1 MALFDK
7 LKSKL
12 GIGRTENPAEPD
24 KKEEKAAPEA
34 ELEAQ
39 KAESAAPAGEIKPA
53 AEPVQPE
60 EAKQPAE
67 EAPEAPKEEP
77 RKESVFGWLKSR
89 LTRTHDNLSAKMDDL
104 VENAGEVDDDF
115 FVEMTDILIMADVGV
130 KTSDQAVQT
139 LKERCGK
146 TPNVTPAAARE
157 MLREILIDIMGSEPM
172 RLSSPMVLFVI
183 GVNGVGKTT
192 SIGKLAARLKTVGRR
207 VIICA
212 GDTFRAAAA
221 DQLTVWA
228 ERAGV
233 PIVKQKEG
241 ADPAAVVFD
250 GIQAAKQRG
259 ADVLIVDTAGRL
271 HNKSH
276 LMEELKKMA
285 RVISREFPE
294 AKTRSLLVI
303 DATTG
308 QNGLAQAEVFKDV
321 ADLEGIIL
329 TKLDGTAKGGIAIAI
344 RSELGLP
351 VRYIG
356 VGEQLDDLRP
366 FDAKEFIDAIL

>member
-7 LKSKL
+7 LKNKL
-12 GIGRTENPAEPD
+12 GIGRAENPAEPD
-24 KKEEKAAPEA
+24 TKEEKAAQE
-34 ELEAQ
+34 
-39 KAESAAPAGEIKPA
+39 AESAAPAEESSA
-53 AEPVQPE
+53 AAQPE
-60 EAKQPAE
+60 EITQPAGKAPE
-67 EAPEAPKEEP
+67 EAGEAP
-77 RKESVFGWLKSR
+77 RRESVFGWLKSR
-89 LTRTHDNLSAKMDDL
+89 LTRTHDNLSVKMDDL
-104 VENAGEVDDDF
+104 VENAAEVDDDF
-115 FVEMTDILIMADVGV
+115 FEEMTDILIMADVGV
-130 KTSDQAVQT
+130 HTSDQVVQT
-139 LKERCGK
+139 LKARCEK
-146 TPNVTPAAARE
+146 TPDVTPAAARE
-157 MLREILIDIMGSEPM
+157 MLREILTDVMGSEPM

-308 QNGLAQAEVFKDV
+308 QNGLAQAQVFKDV

-366 FDAKEFIDAIL
+366 FNAKEFIDAIL

>member
-7 LKSKL
+7 LKNKL
-12 GIGRTENPAEPD
+12 GIGRAENPAEPD
-24 KKEEKAAPEA
+24 TKEEKAAQE
-34 ELEAQ
+34 
-39 KAESAAPAGEIKPA
+39 AESAAPAEESSA
-53 AEPVQPE
+53 AAQPE
-60 EAKQPAE
+60 EITQPAGKAPE
-67 EAPEAPKEEP
+67 EAGEAP

-89 LTRTHDNLSAKMDDL
+89 LTRTHDNLSVKMDDL
-104 VENAGEVDDDF
+104 VENAAEVDDDF
-115 FVEMTDILIMADVGV
+115 FEEMTDILIMADVGV
-130 KTSDQAVQT
+130 HTSDQVVQT
-139 LKERCGK
+139 LKARCEK
-146 TPNVTPAAARE
+146 TPDVTPAAARE
-157 MLREILIDIMGSEPM
+157 MLREILTDVMGSEPM

-212 GDTFRAAAA
+212 GDKFRAAAA

-308 QNGLAQAEVFKDV
+308 QNGLAQAQVFKDV

>member
-7 LKSKL
+7 LKNKL
-12 GIGRTENPAEPD
+12 GIGRAENPAEPD
-24 KKEEKAAPEA
+24 TKEEKAAPEA
-34 ELEAQ
+34 E
-39 KAESAAPAGEIKPA
+39 SAAPAEESSAAAQPEKITQPA
-53 AEPVQPE
+53 GKAPE
-60 EAKQPAE
+60 EAGEQP
-67 EAPEAPKEEP
+67 
-77 RKESVFGWLKSR
+77 RRESVFGWLKSR
-89 LTRTHDNLSAKMDDL
+89 LTRTHDNLSVKMDDL
-104 VENAGEVDDDF
+104 VENAAEVDDDF
-115 FVEMTDILIMADVGV
+115 FEEMTDILIMADVGV
-130 KTSDQAVQT
+130 HTSDQVVQT
-139 LKERCGK
+139 LKARCEK
-146 TPNVTPAAARE
+146 TPDVTPAAARE
-157 MLREILIDIMGSEPM
+157 MLREILTDVMGSEPM

-308 QNGLAQAEVFKDV
+308 QNGLAQAQVFKDV